1 MRQSKEL
8 YVFNSRVW
16 THVLFWLCYYF
27 LFGIVGTEHGDLFRS
42 FEREFVAMPTRIGA
56 GYLTIYFLIP
66 KLLLKE
72 RYFLFILGYLSLLGV
87 VMIGQRLACFY
98 FHECFFMDDEELMV
112 PLLFQRALVDLVIV
126 TLLVSSIKL
135 FKLWRAES
143 LNKEISQEVPL
154 LIKAEKRQHRVIPSS
169 ILYVEGLGNYVTFYQ
184 ENNKSLI
191 AYMSLKEAEQTL
203 PPIFKRIHKSFII
216 NQDKIESYN
225 HENVEISGR
234 IIPIGKAYEL

>member
-1 MRQSKEL
+1 MWLSKEM

-16 THVLFWLCYYF
+16 THVLFWISYYV
-27 LFGIVGTEHGDLFRS
+27 LFGIMGTENGDLFRS

-66 KLLLKE
+66 RLLLKE
-72 RYFLFILGYLSLLGV
+72 RYFLFGSGYLSLLGL

-98 FHECFFMDDEELMV
+98 FHECFFMDDEVLMV
-112 PLLFQRALVDLVIV
+112 PALFQRALVDLVIV

-135 FKLWRAES
+135 FKLWRAAS
-143 LNKEISQEVPL
+143 PDKEISQESPL
-154 LIKAEKRQHRVIPSS
+154 LIKAEKRHHRVLPSS
-169 ILYVEGLGNYVTFYQ
+169 ILYVEGLGNYVTFYL

-191 AYMSLKEAEQTL
+191 SYLSLKEVEQML
-203 PPIFKRIHKSFII
+203 PNTFKRIHKSFII
-216 NQDKIESYN
+216 NQDKIDSYS
-225 HENVEISGR
+225 HENVEIAGR